1 MNLYKYILLVGI
13 FTLSTLAASSQGIRV
28 EYFGVSGVASR
39 YGSLVFYGFGYEQNV
54 GDKISLGLTYR
65 KGYDITDGETVDPE
79 YVSYM
84 KGTDEVKI
92 DLSQT
97 GTWKEFSYSSKY
109 HFTDNSDGGF
119 YIANSLS
126 LFSAKTIINI
136 TSINVNGNSDISN
149 YDGIGRTTYEKS
161 TTLLPMTFDLG
172 YRSEFDGWYQDY
184 YFGINL
190 LPFGNNKTVTPSQLS
205 DHGITSKFNSL
216 SFRFGMCF
224 GIAW

>member
-1 MNLYKYILLVGI
+1 MNLYKRIILATL
-13 FTLSTLAASSQGIRV
+13 FTVSTLAASSQAIRF

-39 YGSLVFYGFGYEQNV
+39 YGPLEFYGIGYEQNV
-54 GDKISLGLTYR
+54 GEKISLGLTYR
-65 KGYDITDGETVDPE
+65 KGYDITSGETVDVE
-79 YVSYM
+79 YVNYT
-84 KGTDEVKI
+84 KALDDVRI
-92 DLSQT
+92 DLLQT
-97 GTWKEFSYSSKY
+97 GTWSEFSYSSKY

-126 LFSAKTIINI
+126 MFNAKTNINI
-136 TSINVNGNSDISN
+136 TQITVNGNSDISN
-149 YDGIGRTTYEKS
+149 YDGIGTIAYEKS
-161 TTLLPMTFDLG
+161 ITLLPLSIDLG

-190 LPFGNNKTVTPSQLS
+190 LPFGNNKTVQPSQLS
-205 DHGITSKFNSL
+205 DHGLTSKFNSL

>member
-1 MNLYKYILLVGI
+1 MNLYKRIILA
-13 FTLSTLAASSQGIRV
+13 TLFIVSTLGASSQGIRF

-39 YGSLVFYGFGYEQNV
+39 YGPLEFYGIGFEQNV

-65 KGYDITDGETVDPE
+65 KGYDITSGETVDPE
-79 YVSYM
+79 YVSYL
-84 KGTDEVKI
+84 KNSDEVRI
-92 DLSQT
+92 DLLQS
-97 GTWKEFSYSSKY
+97 GAWSEFSYSSKY

-136 TSINVNGNSDISN
+136 TSISVNGSSESN
-149 YDGIGRTTYEKS
+149 YDGVGTIAYEKS
-161 TTLLPMTFDLG
+161 ITLLPMSFDLG

-216 SFRFGMCF
+216 SFRFGLCF